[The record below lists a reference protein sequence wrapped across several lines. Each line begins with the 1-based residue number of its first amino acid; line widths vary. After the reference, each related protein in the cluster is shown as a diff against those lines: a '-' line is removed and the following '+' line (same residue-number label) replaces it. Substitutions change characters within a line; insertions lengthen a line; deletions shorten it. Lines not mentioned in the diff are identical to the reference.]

1 VRRLYYLVDDPETAV
16 RISDKLH
23 ALGVSDWNFHVLARD
38 QSGIYTRRLH
48 SALPY
53 HKQDLIR
60 AGERW
65 ACGGAAVGTVVALIL
80 ASLSSAVDLLT
91 ASLLVVIGI
100 LAGLCAGLIIGR
112 SRENYKIARFHDDIA
127 AGRYLIMVDVGKRS
141 RADVIEV
148 MNLQFG
154 EVEYSGSDSP
164 YVNPFVRA

>member
-1 VRRLYYLVDDPETAV
+1 M
-16 RISDKLH
+16 
-23 ALGVSDWNFHVLARD
+23 
-38 QSGIYTRRLH
+38 
-48 SALPY
+48 
-53 HKQDLIR
+53 
-60 AGERW
+60 
-65 ACGGAAVGTVVALIL
+65 
-80 ASLSSAVDLLT
+80 
-91 ASLLVVIGI
+91 VIGI

-154 EVEYSGSDSP
+154 EVEFRGSDSP